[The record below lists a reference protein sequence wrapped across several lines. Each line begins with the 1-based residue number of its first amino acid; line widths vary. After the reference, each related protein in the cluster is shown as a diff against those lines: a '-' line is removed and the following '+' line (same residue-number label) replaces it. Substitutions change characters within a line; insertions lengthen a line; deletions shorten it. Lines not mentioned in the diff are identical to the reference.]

1 MRQATSRVGSIE
13 KQLTDRTSESGLH
26 EAKLKELQEELESRT
41 RRIGELE
48 GTLEAKDIEL
58 KESTSLVDRVKV
70 LHGEQCHELQKQIEE
85 VRKRRNMCTGT
96 PFHERNFTSTF
107 ASVKVF
113 LIEAF
118 KLSLGEFQNI
128 YVGKPSHMA

>member
-1 MRQATSRVGSIE
+1 MRQATSRLGSIE

-41 RRIGELE
+41 WRIAELE

-58 KESTSLVDRVKV
+58 KESASLVDRVKV

-85 VRKRRNMCTGT
+85 VRKRRKTYCGI
-96 PFHERNFTSTF
+96 PFHFFSFTLWRG
-107 ASVKVF
+107 V
-113 LIEAF
+113 
-118 KLSLGEFQNI
+118 
-128 YVGKPSHMA
+128 PD